1 MSYNTVKIE
10 KGKGGWGTP
19 LMVTPIQGK
28 DKIVSITGGS
38 IHPLALKIAELSGGT
53 AIDGFKHPVADN
65 EVACAVINCGGIGRC
80 GLLTKKNI
88 LTINIYGG
96 KPSGVMA
103 GFMKEGL
110 YVSGVKEEN
119 VSIAK

>member
-1 MSYNTVKIE
+1 MGYNTAKVE

-19 LMVTPIQGK
+19 LMVTPVSGR

-38 IHPLALKIAELSGGT
+38 IHPVAKKIAELTGGI
-53 AIDGFKHPVADN
+53 AVDGFKHPVADS

-103 GFMKEGL
+103 KYMKEGL
-110 YVSGVKEEN
+110 YITGVKEEN
-119 VSIAK
+119 VSLVK